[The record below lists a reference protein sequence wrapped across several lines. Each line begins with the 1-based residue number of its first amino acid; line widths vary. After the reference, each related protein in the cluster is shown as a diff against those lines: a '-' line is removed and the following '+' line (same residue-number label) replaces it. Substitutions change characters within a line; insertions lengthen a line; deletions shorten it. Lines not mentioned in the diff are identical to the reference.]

1 MLSMASFIALI
12 PLVVLILAA
21 LIVIPWDKTI
31 ITEPFVWDA
40 APTPST
46 ADVDRPEFT
55 RRTVHFP
62 SHGLQLEGWL
72 YTPKASNIKTSSY
85 D

>member
-1 MLSMASFIALI
+1 MLSMASVFGLI
-12 PLVVLILAA
+12 PVVVLFLAA
-21 LIVIPWDKTI
+21 LIVLPWDKTI

-46 ADVDRPEFT
+46 ADVNTPEFS

-72 YTPKASNIKTSSY
+72 YSPKAGPFIFACS
-85 D
+85 